1 MNKKEIKISKEI
13 KTNKKSA
20 RRNYSNQTG
29 ITLIA
34 LVVTIVV
41 LLILA
46 AVTINA
52 IFGENGLIKQI
63 DIAKEKNEIAE
74 YVDDLNRKLLEARIN
89 VANDE
94 SKILE
99 ETKRLVAEDEK
110 YNEAT
115 IGEIEGDNKFT
126 VITKEGYEID
136 VKKDGATY
144 VDKVTE
150 TAKKV
155 KLTVKHINK
164 SGTEL
169 KATTETE
176 YDKDTAVTVKSETIS
191 GYKTYSAKI
200 TATEVNETLTEGAP
214 VELSFGI
221 YMDTEVV
228 ITYDVLQSGETEKE
242 YEEKP
247 TVSNSTE
254 PVRVKPVEKDSS
266 IKESLPTDIKNSD
279 NSYMVDI
286 EPVKSNSGPLT
297 ITLDVSDKAEDG
309 DTANVRHYKNSAW
322 DDLGDFIVAQ
332 GKITF
337 TIDSFSPFC
346 ITIKKKSS
354 TGGEDTPA
362 EGVLVTDSSLTSNDR
377 TTSES
382 TTIIAKDKKENQV
395 VVPGGFKIS
404 GDSGETVQQ
413 GIVIEDKDGNQFV
426 WIPVSN
432 KDGIK
437 AGEEGSTSTPIIKDD
452 GSEVEITL
460 GRYTFATSSPGTPA
474 IKQKGSEYDQTTLAQ
489 ATAGT
494 LDKKYKAGNYYY
506 ELNGSRTGKESS
518 GTDGT
523 NTTAKNLKNFIEKT
537 EANKGFYI
545 ARYEASYG
553 SGYNSSGTDTATKFG
568 NAKPLSKVSKAN
580 SDSSMNYTEGTLWNF
595 ITQPQAALVSQNMYK
610 NDKYVESDLINS
622 YAWDTAIVYIQAMG
636 NENYANANRGT
647 NTSLKN
653 TGSTGDEKCKI
664 FDMARN
670 TLEWTTE
677 YGTYTNFGIA
687 YPCTRRGG
695 YFVGSGYYT
704 SYRSDSF
711 ATSSGYDVSFRPILY
726 VK

>member
-1 MNKKEIKISKEI
+1 MKIKENNKK
-13 KTNKKSA
+13 
-20 RRNYSNQTG
+20 NYLNQQG

-63 DIAKEKNEIAE
+63 DIAKEKNAIAE

-155 KLTVKHINK
+155 KLTVKHIDK

-169 KATTETE
+169 KKTTETE

-200 TATEVNETLTEGAP
+200 TATEVNETFTEGAP

-247 TVSNSTE
+247 TISEVTNTSGEKTAIKVSS
-254 PVRVKPVEKDSS
+254 VAKDSS
-266 IKESLPTDIKNSD
+266 IKDSLPKDIKNSD

-309 DTANVRHYKNSAW
+309 DTANVRHYKNSVW
-322 DDLGDFIVAQ
+322 DNLGDFIVSE

-346 ITIKKKSS
+346 ITIKKKGSS
-354 TGGEDTPA
+354 TGGEDPVTPSGNLPSTSYTTPYYPDNTFTKV
-362 EGVLVTDSSLTSNDR
+362 EGTNLSNGLVIKDTSGNEYVWIEVPKTADVYPTAGLEITNFTEDEYTAIETDLHTYTDYYRNGTSFKDTYYSDAATGLDSDAYTELKQKMLKSVYENGGFWIGRYEAGITKNRTSEDEEITAAPLSKAGTVENAVYPYTYVTCSQAQTVTSQLSTGKSYTSSLMFGVQWDLVMKHIEVKEVANGTAIN
-377 TTSES
+377 
-382 TTIIAKDKKENQV
+382 TI
-395 VVPGGFKIS
+395 KIS
-404 GDSGETVQQ
+404 
-413 GIVIEDKDGNQFV
+413 IRN
-426 WIPVSN
+426 N
-432 KDGIK
+432 
-437 AGEEGSTSTPIIKDD
+437 STSWGNYLNASFEINRGKYAKYRSSSGTWNNYNTALADCVTYENGISKKVQASSSSNSILLTT
-452 GSEVEITL
+452 GASEVCKKMNIYDLAGNVSEWTL
-460 GRYTFATSSPGTPA
+460 EYSNNTKSPC
-474 IKQKGSEYDQTTLAQ
+474 AQ
-489 ATAGT
+489 RG
-494 LDKKYKAGNYYY
+494 GNYYNY
-506 ELNGSRTGKESS
+506 GS
-518 GTDGT
+518 
-523 NTTAKNLKNFIEKT
+523 A
-537 EANKGFYI
+537 YQ
-545 ARYEASYG
+545 ASYRYG
-553 SGYNSSGTDTATKFG
+553 VITATSRDYVGFR
-568 NAKPLSKVSKAN
+568 VSLFK
-580 SDSSMNYTEGTLWNF
+580 
-595 ITQPQAALVSQNMYK
+595 
-610 NDKYVESDLINS
+610 
-622 YAWDTAIVYIQAMG
+622 
-636 NENYANANRGT
+636 
-647 NTSLKN
+647 
-653 TGSTGDEKCKI
+653 
-664 FDMARN
+664 
-670 TLEWTTE
+670 
-677 YGTYTNFGIA
+677 
-687 YPCTRRGG
+687 
-695 YFVGSGYYT
+695 
-704 SYRSDSF
+704 
-711 ATSSGYDVSFRPILY
+711 
-726 VK
+726 

>member
-1 MNKKEIKISKEI
+1 MNKKENKVSKEI
-13 KTNKKSA
+13 KINKKSA

-41 LLILA
+41 FLILA

-309 DTANVRHYKNSAW
+309 DTANVRHYKNSVW
-322 DDLGDFIVAQ
+322 DNLGDFTVTE

-346 ITIKKKSS
+346 ITIKKKGSS
-354 TGGEDTPA
+354 GGNTTTPPTPTVKKYTEASKNGDGTLA
-362 EGVLVTDSSLTSNDR
+362 ENAEYTDPEKAKVT
-377 TTSES
+377 
-382 TTIIAKDKKENQV
+382 IPK
-395 VVPGGFKIS
+395 GFKVS
-404 GDSGETVQQ
+404 EVAATEKTDGEQTVSK
-413 GIVIEDKDGNQFV
+413 GLVIQDKDGNEFV
-426 WIPVSN
+426 WIPVNYTATNVDANSN
-432 KDGIK
+432 GL
-437 AGEEGSTSTPIIKDD
+437 DD
-452 GSEVEITL
+452 GFEAIFKRSTTNSRFTEPYAS
-460 GRYTFATSSPGTPA
+460 GYTGENT
-474 IKQKGSEYDQTTLAQ
+474 EY
-489 ATAGT
+489 
-494 LDKKYKAGNYYY
+494 
-506 ELNGSRTGKESS
+506 
-518 GTDGT
+518 
-523 NTTAKNLKNFIEKT
+523 LKMMQSVQ
-537 EANKGFYI
+537 ANKGFYI
-545 ARYEASYG
+545 GRYEAGTTSPRDESTTTTTSTVVVKRDAYPYIYVKWGDAMNTVGNVGAVYLSKNMYAAGTIGATSTLCYG
-553 SGYNSSGTDTATKFG
+553 VQWDAAMKFVKDSTHSTSNSTTWGNYQNNAWTINRTTAKYTDST
-568 NAKPLSKVSKAN
+568 NAKKGSWTPITSNKSKTDSESILLTTGASDNFKAKN
-580 SDSSMNYTEGTLWNF
+580 IFDLAGNVYEWTMEADSST
-595 ITQPQAALVSQNMYK
+595 VR
-610 NDKYVESDLINS
+610 V
-622 YAWDTAIVYIQAMG
+622 
-636 NENYANANRGT
+636 
-647 NTSLKN
+647 
-653 TGSTGDEKCKI
+653 
-664 FDMARN
+664 
-670 TLEWTTE
+670 
-677 YGTYTNFGIA
+677 
-687 YPCTRRGG
+687 RRGG
-695 YFVGSGYYT
+695 YYDTFGSNYPASSRN
-704 SYRSDSF
+704 SYNPTLSHERHRFPSSF
-711 ATSSGYDVSFRPILY
+711 IL
-726 VK
+726 VALTTGSMNQKK

>member
-1 MNKKEIKISKEI
+1 MKKI
-13 KTNKKSA
+13 KTNEKLKRKA
-20 RRNYSNQTG
+20 YSNQTG

-110 YNEAT
+110 YSEAT

-309 DTANVRHYKNSAW
+309 DTANVRHYKNSVW
-322 DDLGDFIVAQ
+322 DNLGDFIVAQ

-346 ITIKKKSS
+346 ITIKKKGSS
-354 TGGEDTPA
+354 TGGNTTLKSYEEAGKDA
-362 EGVLVTDSSLTSNDR
+362 NNNRVLTENATYTDSEK
-377 TTSES
+377 TTV
-382 TTIIAKDKKENQV
+382 TIPK
-395 VVPGGFKIS
+395 GFKVS
-404 GDSGETVQQ
+404 DVAKTGDTDGEQTVST
-413 GIVIEDKDGNQFV
+413 GLVIQDADGNEFV
-426 WIPVSN
+426 WVPVN
-432 KDGIK
+432 
-437 AGEEGSTSTPIIKDD
+437 
-452 GSEVEITL
+452 
-460 GRYTFATSSPGTPA
+460 YTAT
-474 IKQKGSEYDQTTLAQ
+474 
-489 ATAGT
+489 GT
-494 LDKKYKAGNYYY
+494 LDDDGLDSGFKDTFKRSTTDSNYSEPY
-506 ELNGSRTGKESS
+506 ENGYPE
-518 GTDGT
+518 
-523 NTTAKNLKNFIEKT
+523 EKT
-537 EANKGFYI
+537 DYINMMKSVQKNKGFYI
-545 ARYEASYG
+545 GRYEA
-553 SGYNSSGTDTATKFG
+553 GTTTQRKISTISIASDIVVKRDAYPYIYVRWGDAMNTVENIGAVY
-568 NAKPLSKVSKAN
+568 LSKHMYDNKDIGATSTLCYGVQWDAAMAFVTDSTHSTSNSKDWGN
-580 SDSSMNYTEGTLWNF
+580 
-595 ITQPQAALVSQNMYK
+595 YK
-610 NDKYVESDLINS
+610 NNAWNITRTTAKYTDS
-622 YAWDTAIVYIQAMG
+622 
-636 NENYANANRGT
+636 T
-647 NTSLKN
+647 NVK
-653 TGSTGDEKCKI
+653 TGSWTDITSSKEKTSSEIYLLTTGASDTFKAKNI
-664 FDMARN
+664 FDLVGN
-670 TLEWTTE
+670 VFEWTME
-677 YGTYTNFGIA
+677 A
-687 YPCTRRGG
+687 YIGNSRVFRGG
-695 YFVGSGYYT
+695 CCHNDGSY
-704 SYRSDSF
+704 
-711 ATSSGYDVSFRPILY
+711 SSASNRFIYSPVNCDYNIGFRPALY
-726 VK
+726 L